1 MGWEIPQKWAFQ
13 ALSSEISDLW
23 VEKSNWN
30 EHSRLYRARFL
41 PYGLRNPTEMSSIER
56 DFGLMGWEIP
66 LKWAF
71 QILSSTYQSLIWFE
85 KSLRN
90 EQFRRYFWFMCWEI
104 IQKWTLIFSVKP
116 VERGLDLVPNFDG
129 SSTFA
134 RNEKERQNTIQTH
147 VKRYFSIMLSMFWDS
162 SKSE

>member
-41 PYGLRNPTEMSSIER
+41 TYGLRNPTEMSSIER

-71 QILSSTYQSLIWFE
+71 QILSSTYGLRNHTEMSNSDDISDLCVE
-85 KSLRN
+85 KSSEMN
-90 EQFRRYFWFMCWEI
+90 
-104 IQKWTLIFSVKP
+104 TNFSVKP